1 MLRRG
6 DSKGQG
12 DQPEGQGNSSPA
24 SETQANPT
32 ANIAPAGLSWQPMRH
47 AWEERG
53 PGRAG
58 IDSGG
63 ESVIGPQDFFEGTY
77 RSKRGIRVQGRV
89 RGSIESQGHVLV
101 EERAQVDANITAED
115 ITIAGRY
122 DGKVE
127 CRRRFEIASTGVV
140 TGEINTDRLVVQE
153 GGYFDGNLKMKQRPG
168 QQAGQAAGG
177 GTARPGNGE
186 PQGPAQV

>member
-6 DSKGQG
+6 DSKRQG

-32 ANIAPAGLSWQPMRH
+32 INTAPGLSWQPMRE
-47 AWEERG
+47 AREERG

-58 IDSGG
+58 ADSGG
-63 ESVIGPQDFFEGTY
+63 ESVIGPQDFFEGAY

-101 EERAQVDANITAED
+101 EEHAQVTADITAEE

-127 CRRRFEIASTGVV
+127 CRRRFEIASTGIV

-153 GGYFDGNLKMKQRPG
+153 GGYFDGNLKMKQRSG
-168 QQAGQAAGG
+168 QPAGQAAGG
-177 GTARPGNGE
+177 SNARPGSGE
-186 PQGPAQV
+186 RQGPAQV